1 MKIID
6 HFPYK
11 EDEQSTMTLQMSSS
25 RIHTFISSFI
35 RESSNVKD
43 PDSLLLSLLKIVQKL
58 VNCRWVAVLD
68 KDFKVRKSD
77 VNDISIDQDLVDMI
91 KWSTQKMSPTSLV
104 KDQSTVLIFPL
115 VKTDKVLGVLLAATN
130 EEPVFEVFELIRTLA
145 FLSAVVLE
153 NLELYRSLEKQHK
166 VIEETMRYM
175 QQIFNSFPQIVVVL
189 NSQLNVV
196 FSNLQY
202 SQLEKESKLTEAIEK
217 IAKNVL
223 TTNSRQISEVESK
236 GTFYSLIAEKI
247 EYEGETQILLSITDV
262 TNTKELERLKAIDKL
277 KTDFVASVSH
287 ELRTPLAAIKAYSE
301 TMLSSLNDLDKNIL
315 SDFLQIVYKES
326 LHLESLLD
334 ELLDFAKIEQKA
346 MILEKTRFDLTEL
359 IKEVTQSMTEFARS
373 RNVKLEQDTNESIF
387 ITADK
392 KRIRQVL
399 INLISNGVKYSKE
412 DQNDKFVRVSAKL
425 NGTSAII
432 SVSDNGI
439 GIPLE
444 YQQKVFDKFF
454 RVGSALD
461 YRTEGAGIGLTIT
474 KEIVELHG
482 GKIWLESK
490 VNEGSVFYVQLPLG
504 E

>member
-1 MKIID
+1 MA
-6 HFPYK
+6 
-11 EDEQSTMTLQMSSS
+11 LQMSSN
-25 RIHTFISSFI
+25 RIQMFISSFI

-43 PDSLLLSLLKIVQKL
+43 PDSLLLSLIKIVQKFI
-58 VNCRWVAVLD
+58 NCEWIAILD
-68 KDFKVRKSD
+68 KDLNVRKSD
-77 VNDISIDQDLVDMI
+77 LNDIKIEQDLLEMI
-91 KWSTQKMSPTSLV
+91 KWSVEKMSPTSLV
-104 KDQSTVLIFPL
+104 KDQSTILVFPL
-115 VKTDKVLGVLLAATN
+115 MKTNKVLGVLLAKTE

-153 NLELYRSLEKQHK
+153 NLDLYRSLEKQHAI
-166 VIEETMRYM
+166 VEETMNYM

-189 NSQLNVV
+189 NSQLNPV

-202 SQLEKESKLTEAIEK
+202 LEREKEPKLVEAIEK
-217 IAKNVL
+217 VARSVL
-223 TTNSRQISEVESK
+223 TTGSRQVKEVESE

-247 EYEGETQILLSITDV
+247 EYEGETQVLLSITDV
-262 TNTKELERLKAIDKL
+262 TNTKELERLKEIDKL
-277 KTDFVASVSH
+277 KTDFVASISH

-301 TMLSSLNDLDKNIL
+301 TILSSLNDLDKDTL
-315 SDFLQIVYKES
+315 SDFLQTVYKES

-334 ELLDFAKIEQKA
+334 ELLDFAKIEQRA
-346 MILEKTRFDLTEL
+346 MILEKMRFDLTEL
-359 IKEVTQSMTEFARS
+359 IKEVTQSMSELAKS
-373 RNVKLEQDTNESIF
+373 KNVRLEQDTNGPIF
-387 ITADK
+387 IFADK

-412 DQNDKFVRVSAKL
+412 NHKDKFVKVSTEL
-425 NGTSAII
+425 NGASVII
-432 SVSDNGI
+432 SVCDNGI
-439 GIPLE
+439 GIPQE
-444 YQQKVFDKFF
+444 YQQKVFERFF

-490 VNEGSVFYVQLPLG
+490 VDEGSVFYVQLPLG